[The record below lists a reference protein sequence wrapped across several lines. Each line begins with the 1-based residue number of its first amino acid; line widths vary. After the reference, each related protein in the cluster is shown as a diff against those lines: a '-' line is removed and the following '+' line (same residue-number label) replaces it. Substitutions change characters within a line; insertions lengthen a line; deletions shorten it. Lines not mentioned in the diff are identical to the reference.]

1 MQTKQRKTAYNTGL
15 AKVAVH
21 CSSDTV
27 VVNQSLFLRIN
38 IYGENR
44 HLPQALN
51 RCLLFSVLAESSEK
65 RRLCVSFLQKL
76 ASNS

>member
-1 MQTKQRKTAYNTGL
+1 MQTKRRKTAYNTGL

-21 CSSDTV
+21 CSSDTF

-44 HLPQALN
+44 HLRQALN
-51 RCLLFSVLAESSEK
+51 RCLLFFQSPQSLPIKETLRLLHQLLA
-65 RRLCVSFLQKL
+65 L
-76 ASNS
+76 